1 MSAYK
6 NPPNYISDFK
16 TDGVRFGY
24 SYTTFDQLLHKY
36 NLSKLP
42 DYDNA
47 TEPYLSYIVMTRP
60 DITLSDTNLASLK
73 SNSMTAAFMNDPE
86 SLELFKL
93 LTDKNKSMF
102 IPLVTT
108 RAKSYNVSD
117 IELKLTEK
125 GGTFFGHLIKYAK
138 HSEEHKISNTITID
152 FRNDRF
158 LSILKM
164 CYLWCCYMY
173 HISKNDSLSPKDY
186 YMKNGIIDYAGSI
199 YYLVTRRDGRE
210 LVYWEKLVGVFP
222 IKVPFSIFTHNENMI
237 LEDTVSIDFAYG
249 IKADPCDPAI
259 LVDINTLHGL
269 GGSGTEALMTNS
281 NHSSR
286 VQINNY
292 EEPFV
297 TGDVFASKPYI
308 HAVNRSGNL
317 RYYLDWLK

>member
-1 MSAYK
+1 
-6 NPPNYISDFK
+6 
-16 TDGVRFGY
+16 
-24 SYTTFDQLLHKY
+24 
-36 NLSKLP
+36 
-42 DYDNA
+42 
-47 TEPYLSYIVMTRP
+47 
-60 DITLSDTNLASLK
+60 
-73 SNSMTAAFMNDPE
+73 
-86 SLELFKL
+86 
-93 LTDKNKSMF
+93 
-102 IPLVTT
+102 
-108 RAKSYNVSD
+108 
-117 IELKLTEK
+117 
-125 GGTFFGHLIKYAK
+125 
-138 HSEEHKISNTITID
+138 
-152 FRNDRF
+152 
-158 LSILKM
+158 
-164 CYLWCCYMY
+164 
-173 HISKNDSLSPKDY
+173 
-186 YMKNGIIDYAGSI
+186 MKNGIIDYAGSI